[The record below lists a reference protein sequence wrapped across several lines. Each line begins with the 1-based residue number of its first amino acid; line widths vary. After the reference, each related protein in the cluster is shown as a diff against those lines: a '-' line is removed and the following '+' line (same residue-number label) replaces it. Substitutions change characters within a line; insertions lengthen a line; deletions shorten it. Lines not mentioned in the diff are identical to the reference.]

1 MGWVTYA
8 SIRLKSTSTTRFRLL
23 KTAKNASP
31 TPQNTNLRQSQCTSG
46 RGRAFTLPMVAFTL
60 SGDRHFYLFDFLHR
74 TVVNYIGI
82 SRSGKAPSDVLSSV
96 LRTGGVSIRLPL

>member
-31 TPQNTNLRQSQCTSG
+31 TPQNTNLRQSQCTSA

-60 SGDRHFYLFDFLHR
+60 SGDHFF
-74 TVVNYIGI
+74 VGP
-82 SRSGKAPSDVLSSV
+82 SGLRKALTILNFTRVSV
-96 LRTGGVSIRLPL
+96 SPKC